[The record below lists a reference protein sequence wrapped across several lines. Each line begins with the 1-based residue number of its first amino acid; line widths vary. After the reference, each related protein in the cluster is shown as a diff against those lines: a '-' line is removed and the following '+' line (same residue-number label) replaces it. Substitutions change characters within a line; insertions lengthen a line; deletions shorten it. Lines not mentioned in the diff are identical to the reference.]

1 MNRPY
6 MMRRDS
12 LYINGEW
19 VQATGD
25 GVIEVVNPANEEI
38 IGSVPVG
45 SQADVDA
52 AVTAARAAFPA
63 WRDTSCE
70 ERIEV
75 LNRLSAAIK
84 ENTEELAQ
92 TIWFHP

>member
-1 MNRPY
+1 

-19 VQATGD
+19 VGATGD
-25 GVIEVVNPANEEI
+25 GVIEVVNPATEEV

-52 AVTAARAAFPA
+52 AVTAARDAFPA
-63 WRDTSCE
+63 WSSSTCE
-70 ERIEV
+70 AV
-75 LNRLSAAIK
+75 SYTHLTLPTKA
-84 ENTEELAQ
+84 
-92 TIWFHP
+92 

>member
-25 GVIEVVNPANEEI
+25 GVIEVVNPATAET

-52 AVTAARAAFPA
+52 A
-63 WRDTSCE
+63 
-70 ERIEV
+70 
-75 LNRLSAAIK
+75 
-84 ENTEELAQ
+84 
-92 TIWFHP
+92 

>member
-1 MNRPY
+1 
-6 MMRRDS
+6 MRRDS

-25 GVIEVVNPANEEI
+25 GVIEVVNPATEEI

-52 AVTAARAAFPA
+52 AVTAAREAFQP
-63 WRDTSCE
+63 WSE
-70 ERIEV
+70 SSIED
-75 LNRLSAAIK
+75 RK
-84 ENTEELAQ
+84 
-92 TIWFHP
+92 

>member
-1 MNRPY
+1 

-19 VQATGD
+19 VSATGD
-25 GVIEVVNPANEEI
+25 GVIEVVNPATEEI

-52 AVTAARAAFPA
+52 AVTAARAAFPV
-63 WRDTSCE
+63 WSSTTCD
-70 ERIEV
+70 ERIDA
-75 LNRLSAAIK
+75 LNALSAAIK

-92 TIWFHP
+92 IITAE